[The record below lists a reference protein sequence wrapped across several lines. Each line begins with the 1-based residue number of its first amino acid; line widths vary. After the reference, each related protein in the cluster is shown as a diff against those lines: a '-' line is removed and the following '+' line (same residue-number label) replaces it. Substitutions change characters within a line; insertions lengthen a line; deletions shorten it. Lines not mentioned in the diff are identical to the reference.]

1 MKVVDFIKSYK
12 DKRIMNT
19 RIDEN
24 AVEKYITTTLGV
36 KSYLPFATKRE
47 LCSTVLDACCTE
59 NGGIIEVD
67 SVSRYILFTIKMLT
81 TYTDLE
87 FESDGDLDALDQYDL
102 LCQNNLLNPI
112 LGCIGAEYEACN
124 NMLNMMMADL
134 DANNN
139 NVTAVLNS
147 AAQKLLDIVED
158 LKNVLA
164 DKIEGMELDL
174 SSLDIN
180 QYKPLLEKLIN
191 K

>member
-36 KSYLPFATKRE
+36 KSYLPFAAKRE
-47 LCSTVLDACCTE
+47 LCSTVLNACCTE

-87 FESDGDLDALDQYDL
+87 FENDGDLDALDQYDL

-112 LGCIGAEYEACN
+112 LGCIGAEYETCN

-139 NVTAVLNS
+139 NVAAVLNS
-147 AAQKLLDIVED
+147 AAQKLLDMVED
-158 LKNVLA
+158 LKDVLA
-164 DKIEGMELDL
+164 EKVESMQLDL
-174 SSLDIN
+174 SSLDK
-180 QYKPLLEKLIN
+180 YKPLLEKFM
-191 K
+191 KK